1 MPTITEQIS
10 RWACDVRFEHL
21 TPAAI
26 DSAKRFLYDTL
37 GCALGGSQVHD
48 CKLFLEHYRAL
59 GQSGPCTIVGAGD
72 QMNVVAAS
80 LLNALM
86 VRAMDYNDIYWKQ
99 DPSHP
104 SDLASA
110 PLAIAEWKHLS
121 GKDLLVGL
129 VLGWDITMRLCHI
142 AVPGIRER
150 GWHHATL
157 MAYATPVVAGKMLG
171 LTWQQMQHA
180 LGIAACHR
188 FTLGCAVAGKLT
200 MMKNTVS
207 PMATRDGVEAALLAQ
222 RGYTGPEG
230 VIEGKEGME
239 HCLSRGYEGKINGKS
254 WDYSWITEKLAT
266 TMEVGKWESGKV
278 GKTTEGSSGSDRGAS
293 SALPTFSPP
302 HLPTAA
308 AHDSGALPTFSP
320 SHLPTADA
328 GVGWMIA
335 QCGMKSY
342 PIEAL
347 MHSPV
352 SATLHLMKTNKLR
365 AEDVKQVLIESI
377 ARAADILSDP
387 AKYDPQS
394 KESADHSLPYC
405 IAAAVAEGRVTP
417 LEFKEDKLWD
427 KRLRAQMAKVKVVAN
442 AEFEKAFP
450 AKQCT
455 RVTITINDGRT
466 FTHAMDF
473 PKGDPRDP
481 MTLEELQVKFD
492 ALASPIMSE
501 KRRAQLRE
509 AIFGLE
515 NLRDVAE
522 LMELTTCD
530 KRG

>member
-1 MPTITEQIS
+1 MPTITEKIA
-10 RWACDVRFEHL
+10 RWATDIRYEHL
-21 TPAAI
+21 TPEAI
-26 DSAKRFLYDTL
+26 DAAKRFLYDTI

-48 CKLFLEHYRAL
+48 CQIFLQHYRDL
-59 GQSGPCTIVGAGD
+59 GQPGPCTIIGSGD
-72 QMNVVAAS
+72 RMNVVAAGM
-80 LLNALM
+80 LNALM

-110 PLAIAEWKHLS
+110 PLAIAEWRHLS

-129 VLGWDITMRLCHI
+129 VLGWDFTQRLCHI

-157 MAYATPVVAGKMLG
+157 MAFATPVVAGRMLG

-180 LGIAACHR
+180 IGIAACHR

-207 PMATRDGVEAALLAQ
+207 PMSTRDGVEAALLAAK
-222 RGYTGPEG
+222 GYTGPEG

-239 HCLSRGYEGKINGKS
+239 HCLSKGYPGEGKS
-254 WDYSWITEKLAT
+254 WDYGWITEKLGST
-266 TMEVGKWESGKV
+266 LERGKDPANG
-278 GKTTEGSSGSDRGAS
+278 
-293 SALPTFSPP
+293 L
-302 HLPTAA
+302 
-308 AHDSGALPTFSP
+308 
-320 SHLPTADA
+320 
-328 GVGWMIA
+328 GWMIT
-335 QCGMKSY
+335 QCGMKGY

-352 SATLHLMKTNKLR
+352 SATLHIMRGNKLK
-365 AEDVKQVLIESI
+365 AEDVDNVLIESI

-405 IAAAVAEGRVTP
+405 IAAALAEGRVTP
-417 LEFKEDKLWD
+417 LEFKEEKIWD
-427 KRLRAQMAKVKVVAN
+427 QRLRAQMKKVKVVAN
-442 AEFEKAFP
+442 ADFEKAFP

-455 RVTITINDGRT
+455 RVTIRTTDGRS
-466 FTHAMDF
+466 FTHSMDY

-481 MTLEELQVKFD
+481 MSVDELSVKFD
-492 ALASPIMSE
+492 ALASPIMTDA
-501 KRRAQLRE
+501 RRK
-509 AIFGLE
+509 AIKETVFAME
-515 NLRDVAE
+515 NLKDVGE
-522 LMELTTCD
+522 LMKLMVKD
-530 KRG
+530 R

>member
-1 MPTITEQIS
+1 
-10 RWACDVRFEHL
+10 
-21 TPAAI
+21 
-26 DSAKRFLYDTL
+26 
-37 GCALGGSQVHD
+37 
-48 CKLFLEHYRAL
+48 
-59 GQSGPCTIVGAGD
+59 
-72 QMNVVAAS
+72 MNVVAAS

-157 MAYATPVVAGKMLG
+157 MAFAAPVVAGRMLG
-171 LTWQQMQHA
+171 LSWQQMQHA
-180 LGIAACHR
+180 IGIAACHR

-207 PMATRDGVEAALLAQ
+207 PMSTRDGVEAALLAA

-239 HCLSRGYEGKINGKS
+239 HCLSKGYPGTVDAKS
-254 WDYSWITEKLAT
+254 WDYSWITDKLAST
-266 TMEVGKWESGKV
+266 LEGGKDPV
-278 GKTTEGSSGSDRGAS
+278 HGA
-293 SALPTFSPP
+293 
-302 HLPTAA
+302 
-308 AHDSGALPTFSP
+308 
-320 SHLPTADA
+320 
-328 GVGWMIA
+328 GWMIT
-335 QCGMKSY
+335 QCGMKGY

-352 SATLHLMKTNKLR
+352 SATLHIMKSNQLK
-365 AEDVKQVLIESI
+365 AEDVETVLIESI

-387 AKYDPQS
+387 AKYEPGS

-405 IAAAVAEGRVTP
+405 IAAALAEGRVTP
-417 LEFKEDKLWD
+417 LEFKEGKLWD
-427 KRLRAQMAKVKVVAN
+427 QRLRAQMKKVKVVAN
-442 AEFEKAFP
+442 PDFEKAFP

-455 RVTITINDGRT
+455 RVTITTTDGRKL
-466 FTHAMDF
+466 THAMDY

-481 MTLEELQVKFD
+481 MTIEELQVKFN
-492 ALASPIMSE
+492 ALAGPIMTDSRQ
-501 KRRAQLRE
+501 KALQA
-509 AIFGLE
+509 AIMDLE
-515 NLRDVAE
+515 TLRDVAD
-522 LMELTTCD
+522 LMKLTAAD
-530 KRG
+530 K

>member
-1 MPTITEQIS
+1 MPTITEKIA
-10 RWACDVRFEHL
+10 RWAAEVRYEHL
-21 TPAAI
+21 NPAAI
-26 DSAKRFLYDTL
+26 DAAKRFLYDTL
-37 GCALGGSQVHD
+37 GCALGGAQVHD
-48 CKLFLEHYRAL
+48 CKIFLEHYRGL
-59 GQSGPCTIVGAGD
+59 QQPGSCTVIGSGD
-72 QMNVVAAS
+72 KMNPVAAAM
-80 LLNALM
+80 LNALM

-121 GKDLLVGL
+121 GKDLLLGL
-129 VLGWDITMRLCHI
+129 VLGWDFTMRLCHI

-171 LTWQQMQHA
+171 LSWQQIQHA
-180 LGIAACHR
+180 IGIAACHR

-230 VIEGKEGME
+230 VFEGKEGME
-239 HCLSRGYEGKINGKS
+239 HCLSKGYPGEGKS
-254 WDYSWITEKLAT
+254 WDYTWITDKLGST
-266 TMEVGKWESGKV
+266 L
-278 GKTTEGSSGSDRGAS
+278 EGGNDPANGI
-293 SALPTFSPP
+293 
-302 HLPTAA
+302 
-308 AHDSGALPTFSP
+308 
-320 SHLPTADA
+320 
-328 GVGWMIA
+328 GWMIT
-335 QCGMKSY
+335 QCGMKGY

-352 SATLHLMKTNKLR
+352 SATLHIMKANNLK
-365 AEDVKQVLIESI
+365 AEDVKSVLIESI

-405 IAAAVAEGRVTP
+405 IAAALAEGRVTP

-427 KRLRAQMAKVKVVAN
+427 KRLRAQMPKVKVVAN
-442 AEFEKAFP
+442 PEFEKAFP

-455 RVTITINDGRT
+455 RVTITTNDGKT
-466 FTHAMDF
+466 FTHAMDY

-481 MTLEELQVKFD
+481 MTVEEIGVKFN

-501 KRRAQLRE
+501 SRQQALKA
-509 AIFGLE
+509 AIFDLE
-515 NLRDVAE
+515 NMKDVAE
-522 LMELTTCD
+522 LMKLTVAD
-530 KRG
+530 K

>member
-1 MPTITEQIS
+1 MQWIEGSRRLSIQLRRGYLAFERFPEYALYLCVSVVVFSEPTAMSTITHQIAE
-10 RWACDVRFEHL
+10 WACNAKYEHL
-21 TPAAI
+21 TPDVI
-26 DSAKRFLYDTL
+26 DAAKRFLYDTV

-48 CKLFLEHYRAL
+48 CQIFLEHYRTL
-59 GQSGPCTIVGAGD
+59 EQPGPCTVVGTSD
-72 QMNVVAAS
+72 KMNPVAAAM
-80 LLNALM
+80 LNALM

-104 SDLASA
+104 SDLAA
-110 PLAIAEWKHLS
+110 GPLAIAEWKHLS
-121 GKDLLVGL
+121 GKELILSL

-157 MAYATPVVAGKMLG
+157 MAYATPVVVGKLLG
-171 LTWQQMQHA
+171 LSAEQMQHA
-180 LGIAACHR
+180 IGICACHR

-239 HCLSRGYEGKINGKS
+239 HCLGEG
-254 WDYSWITEKLAT
+254 WDYSWITEKLGT
-266 TMEVGKWESGKV
+266 TIAEKNRLEAD
-278 GKTTEGSSGSDRGAS
+278 TTQTGRLEADTTRASDGI
-293 SALPTFSPP
+293 
-302 HLPTAA
+302 
-308 AHDSGALPTFSP
+308 
-320 SHLPTADA
+320 
-328 GVGWMIA
+328 GWMIT
-335 QCGMKSY
+335 QCGMKSF

-352 SATLHLMKTNKLR
+352 SATLEIIKSHDLSP
-365 AEDVKQVLIESI
+365 EDVQEIRIDSI

-405 IAAAVAEGRVTP
+405 IAAAVTDRMVTP
-417 LEFKEDKLWD
+417 KQFKDDRLWD
-427 KRLRAQMAKVKVVAN
+427 TRLRAQMAKVKVVAN
-442 AEFEKAFP
+442 AEFERAFP
-450 AKQCT
+450 ARQCT
-455 RVTITINDGRT
+455 RVTITTTDKRS
-466 FTHAMDF
+466 FSAERDF

-481 MTLEELQVKFD
+481 MSIDDLDDKFN
-492 ALASPIMSE
+492 ALAEPVLSAE
-501 KRRAQLRE
+501 RRKKLKA

-515 NLRDVAE
+515 GCEDVGE
-522 LMELTTCD
+522 LMMLT
-530 KRG
+530 KGG

>member
-1 MPTITEQIS
+1 MGTITETLAK
-10 RWACDVRFEHL
+10 WASGLTYNDL
-21 TPAAI
+21 TPEAI
-26 DSAKRFLYDTL
+26 DTAKRFLYDTI
-37 GCALGGSQVHD
+37 GCALGGYQVHD
-48 CKLFLEHYRAL
+48 CQMFLEHYRSL
-59 GQSGPCTIVGAGD
+59 GQPGETTVVGAGD
-72 QMNVVAAS
+72 RMNVVASAM
-80 LLNALM
+80 LNALM

-104 SDLASA
+104 SDLISA
-110 PLAIAEWKHLS
+110 ATSLAERDHLS
-121 GKDLLVGL
+121 GRDLLLGI
-129 VLGWDITMRLCHI
+129 VLGYDVTMRLCHI

-171 LTWQQMQHA
+171 LSAEQMQHA
-180 LGIAACHR
+180 IGIASCHR

-239 HCLSRGYEGKINGKS
+239 HCLGTG
-254 WDYSWITEKLAT
+254 WDYGWITDQL
-266 TMEVGKWESGKV
+266 
-278 GKTTEGSSGSDRGAS
+278 GSR
-293 SALPTFSPP
+293 
-302 HLPTAA
+302 
-308 AHDSGALPTFSP
+308 
-320 SHLPTADA
+320 
-328 GVGWMIA
+328 WMITD
-335 QCGMKSY
+335 CGMKSY

-352 SATLHLMKTNKLR
+352 SATLHIMKSHDLK
-365 AEDVKQVLIESI
+365 AEDVQEIRIESI

-442 AEFEKAFP
+442 EEFERAFP

-455 RVTITINDGRT
+455 RVTITTTAGKQHV
-466 FTHAMDF
+466 HALDV

-481 MTLEELQVKFD
+481 MTIEELDVKFD
-492 ALASPIMSE
+492 ALAGPVMSDA
-501 KRRAQLRE
+501 RRVQLKE
-509 AIFGLE
+509 AIFAVDQLDDTAK
-515 NLRDVAE
+515 LMQLTVA
-522 LMELTTCD
+522 D
-530 KRG
+530 R